1 MYQRNRLQHGDN
13 FPLNMTISFFT
24 TRKHVLGVFLTLFF
38 ICIIYY
44 RVIQFVLLFMH
55 NGRHFDLL
63 FFVTEMCGP
72 NKYFSSLI
80 LDRIQHSQ
88 PIGSYYKCPCIARR
102 SPKKSLFSDTVGYP
116 LVPFLF
122 YLNYNMPIYAKRWRV
137 PFGTPPAGWGCGLCL
152 GGGNEVFLIPPCL
165 LWEWWKSLREW
176 W

>member
-1 MYQRNRLQHGDN
+1 MYQFLFRYVNAKSSTFDVFQGFLKILSLSSSVGLKNNQLSPAHMYQRNRLQHGDN

-122 YLNYNMPIYAKRWRV
+122 YLNYNMPIYAKR
-137 PFGTPPAGWGCGLCL
+137 
-152 GGGNEVFLIPPCL
+152 
-165 LWEWWKSLREW
+165 
-176 W
+176 